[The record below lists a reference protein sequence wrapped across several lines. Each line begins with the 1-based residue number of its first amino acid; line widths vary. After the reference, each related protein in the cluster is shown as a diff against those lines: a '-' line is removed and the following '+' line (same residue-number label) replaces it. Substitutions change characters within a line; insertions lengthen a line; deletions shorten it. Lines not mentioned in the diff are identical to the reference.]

1 MRRISTK
8 IALPLILGL
17 ASIVAVACGT
27 ENPDPDDAGGS
38 GGGSTDIGDGEG
50 GEPNTGGS
58 HTDGSG
64 GANTDGSGG
73 TGTGA
78 SSSDG
83 EGGEGGESGTGGEPP
98 IIIEEP
104 PLPECDEPDGEIES
118 GPLDGDACWGTGV
131 TCKGNATEQFL
142 QQCSGTCIEP
152 FDNFARIDGF
162 TGTLPPL

>member
-17 ASIVAVACGT
+17 ASLVAVACGE
-27 ENPDPDDAGGS
+27 ENPDPDGGEGGS

-50 GEPNTGGS
+50 GEPNTGGG
-58 HTDGSG
+58 H
-64 GANTDGSGG
+64 N
-73 TGTGA
+73 
-78 SSSDG
+78 
-83 EGGEGGESGTGGEPP
+83 GTGGEPP
-98 IIIEEP
+98 IIIDEP

-118 GPLDGDACWGTGV
+118 GPLDGDACWNTGV

-152 FDNFARIDGF
+152 FNNFTRIDGF

>member
-17 ASIVAVACGT
+17 ASLVAVACGE
-27 ENPDPDDAGGS
+27 ENPDPDGGEGGS

-50 GEPNTGGS
+50 GEPNTGGGHNGTGGGHNGTGGGHNGTGNS
-58 HTDGSG
+58 NGSG
-64 GANTDGSGG
+64 A
-73 TGTGA
+73 
-78 SSSDG
+78 
-83 EGGEGGESGTGGEPP
+83 EGGEGGDTGTGGEPP
-98 IIIEEP
+98 IIIDEP

-118 GPLDGDACWGTGV
+118 GPLDGDACWNTGV

-152 FDNFARIDGF
+152 FNNFTRIDGF
-162 TGTLPPL
+162 TGTL